1 MTPEELERIDNIEK
15 KLDELIKL
23 HYSIHFIDKSVFKY
37 PVVFND
43 NISTDNLLGIKIGKT
58 TDKLGMFGVT
68 PVVQQSAITAPTGAG
83 DAGVDSPAR
92 TAINDIITKLQNL
105 GLTL

>member
-1 MTPEELERIDNIEK
+1 MTPSELQRIDKIEK
-15 KLDELIKL
+15 KLDELIDL
-23 HYSIHFIDKSVFKY
+23 YYRQNLIDKSVFRY

-43 NISTDNLLGIKIGKT
+43 DISTDKIAGIKIGKT

-68 PVVQQSAITAPTGAG
+68 PVVQQSAITAPTGGGAS
-83 DAGVDSPAR
+83 GVDSPAR